1 MRGMLGML
9 IVMIGVLLMFWGLG
23 AYDSFA
29 SQVSRL
35 FTGTP
40 TDKSQWLLIGGALT
54 LLVGMAIGFSRGHHH
69 HKTQ

>member
-1 MRGMLGML
+1 MRTMLGML
-9 IVMIGVLLMFWGLG
+9 IVMLGVLLMIWGLD

-35 FTGTP
+35 FTGSP
-40 TDKSQWLLIGGALT
+40 TDKSQWLLIGGAFA